1 MSDTRIHLGH
11 AAIITPDLDRL
22 RRFYEHVL
30 ELDVVAEDVPPVP
43 GYTRLAA
50 FSDGRTVAL
59 LAFEKPDAETFA
71 TQPFGERGTI
81 DHLTFVVGAADAF
94 EAATR
99 RLVDTGASTGDVT
112 PIGPTLSVA
121 FTDPDGRPMHLQRP
135 NPDWDP
141 TTIGADPNIIAL
153 IAG

>member
-11 AAIITPDLDRL
+11 AAIITPDLERL

-30 ELDVVAEDVPPVP
+30 ELELVAEDVPPVP
-43 GYTRLAA
+43 GCTRLAV
-50 FSDGRTVAL
+50 FCDGRAVAM
-59 LAFEKPDAETFA
+59 LAFEKPDAETPA
-71 TQPFGERGTI
+71 NRPFGERGPV
-81 DHLTFVVGAADAF
+81 DHLTFVVADADAF

-99 RLVDTGASTGDVT
+99 RLIDTGASTGEVN

-121 FTDPDGRPMHLQRP
+121 FTDPDGRPMNLQRP

-141 TTIGADPNIIAL
+141 ASIGADPDIATL
-153 IAG
+153 IAR